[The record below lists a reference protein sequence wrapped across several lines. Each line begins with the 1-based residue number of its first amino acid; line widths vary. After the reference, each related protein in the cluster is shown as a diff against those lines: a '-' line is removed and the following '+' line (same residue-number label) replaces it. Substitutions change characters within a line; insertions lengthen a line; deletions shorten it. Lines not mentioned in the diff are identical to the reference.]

1 MFCVVSQAGDNEEPT
16 PHVEGKDIDP
26 TELLE
31 VSAEHE
37 NRDTSA
43 ERPNNGLVNEI
54 TKQQMVVQFLKV
66 ISLDNDYWPCAI
78 FNQA

>member
-16 PHVEGKDIDP
+16 HVEGKDIDP

-37 NRDTSA
+37 NRNTSA
-43 ERPNNGLVNEI
+43 EEPNNGLVNEI

-66 ISLDNDYWPCAI
+66 ISLNNDYWLCAI
-78 FNQA
+78 FYQA